1 MKVNLRKIKLNQILL
16 ILSILI
22 VSLWLINL
30 AKEKYEEEN
39 VGPSVGPTE
48 VKDVAEQKKMSQAE
62 LDAVLKFIK

>member
-30 AKEKYEEEN
+30 AKEKYEEGS
-39 VGPSVGPTE
+39 VGPSIGPTE
-48 VKDVAEQKKMSQAE
+48 VKDVAEQKKMTQAE